1 MLYVDFFKYINSFDI
16 FFLLETHICA
26 DKCEKFSK
34 YFGDFELVWHYAA
47 RNSRFGRGIGGCL
60 IGIRKDL
67 KKFGVQHTHTTE
79 QGINVIKIIINGLK
93 FNIIPMYMRLQTWKE
108 EFLKID
114 SILRECSIENP
125 IIIGDL
131 NVRIGSLQKNIDEI
145 FKETFHAGLE
155 ERRSKDAEI
164 NSRGRDFLKLCYDHG
179 LVIANGMTNGDEI
192 GEFTFVSTVGTSVND
207 ICAISQ
213 ELLSRVHRFT
223 VGNKIWSDHMPIILS
238 MIYRSENI
246 PEKLNTLLPKLN
258 WDNRK
263 YFEYQN
269 EINKIL
275 TTRRQLSP
283 YSFSEI
289 AEIIQEAHRSIAT
302 TTMTFSGREK
312 WFNVT
317 CFNARKKSFEYL
329 DKFRKYASREN
340 REKYVYFNKRYK
352 EICENAKAQYNNR
365 LERKIDEVKDS
376 HDWWKIVRELRNEE
390 RCGSIPVKTEDLKNY
405 FQQLL
410 THTKNFPDIHYAYI
424 HWRDDDLDR
433 EICLMEVKK
442 ALGKAK
448 LNKAP
453 GEDRV
458 PYEFYKYATDELL
471 QEITCTCNVI
481 FEKGEVDKSFVRSII
496 YPIFKKGDKT
506 LPNNYRGISFMNCLP
521 KVMMGIVKDRLAN
534 WSEKH
539 GKINEYQAGF
549 RKNYSTVDNLFN
561 LSSIIHLNWHKNK
574 KTYAFFVDFKAAF
587 DRVSRKAMIYKLH
600 TIGVSTKARNSP
612 VILIQPQV
620 LNRAAYYLLSYLLC
634 TSMTYMNTLVVVPQW
649 MIKIFDF

>member
-1 MLYVDFFKYINSFDI
+1 
-16 FFLLETHICA
+16 
-26 DKCEKFSK
+26 
-34 YFGDFELVWHYAA
+34 
-47 RNSRFGRGIGGCL
+47 
-60 IGIRKDL
+60 
-67 KKFGVQHTHTTE
+67 
-79 QGINVIKIIINGLK
+79 
-93 FNIIPMYMRLQTWKE
+93 
-108 EFLKID
+108 
-114 SILRECSIENP
+114 
-125 IIIGDL
+125 
-131 NVRIGSLQKNIDEI
+131 
-145 FKETFHAGLE
+145 
-155 ERRSKDAEI
+155 
-164 NSRGRDFLKLCYDHG
+164 
-179 LVIANGMTNGDEI
+179 
-192 GEFTFVSTVGTSVND
+192 
-207 ICAISQ
+207 
-213 ELLSRVHRFT
+213 
-223 VGNKIWSDHMPIILS
+223 MPIILS

-269 EINKIL
+269 EINKVL

-634 TSMTYMNTLVVVPQW
+634 TSMTYMNTLVVHQNAISTTTNGYHHPRSQSKKDLSSGNSKFLTVYSSVALSHQQQMSTDIHIELISHDLKLLLKLNNVINFVPPSLCHQDILLVTKLCEW
-649 MIKIFDF
+649 PLLYFVTCYRHFCETFNETFGIQRKQKRIKWNLHKQCAGSEKQQQQQRS